1 MYVRMYVCMYG
12 EETLMSFPKRSKKF
26 FPIKSFIVFSSPFSL
41 VSCHH
46 CFLLLWGGSG
56 AVVDGSG
63 NGNGS
68 GIGSGSSGGEV
79 VVSTAS
85 TVG

>member
-1 MYVRMYVCMYG
+1 
-12 EETLMSFPKRSKKF
+12 MSFPKRSKKF
-26 FPIKSFIVFSSPFSL
+26 FAMKSFILFSSPFSL

-46 CFLLLWGGSG
+46 CFFLLCGGGSG

-63 NGNGS
+63 SGNGNGS
-68 GIGSGSSGGEV
+68 GNGSGSCGGDV